1 MFVPRAGAIVGGR
14 FELTQ
19 VIGRGGMGEIWE
31 ARDTQLDSTCA
42 VKFILQHLA
51 HDSEI
56 RSRFMREAKAI
67 AQMKSP
73 HAVHILGVGA
83 EEQVLYLAMELLHGE
98 TLQTRLLRDGP
109 LSQEATLRL
118 VEQVADALERAHAA
132 GIVHRDLKPD
142 NIWLW
147 SGKKLF
153 VKVLDFGVAKFKMST
168 ASLHTATGSLV
179 GTPYYMSPEQARG
192 VRELD
197 SRSDLWSLAVIAIEC
212 LTCQRPFESEGLG
225 DLLMQIVVG
234 PIPPLKKLGPEL
246 PPSLQGWWERA
257 LARDPE
263 HRFQT
268 ATELVEELRLHLNAR
283 GGPASLRSISE
294 APPPPSSVHGTL
306 QPVQSVTIPH
316 LPAPRPAPSNV
327 ARWTALS
334 SGALVLVLAIVF
346 GSRALRSSGEPAA
359 AAPFEPAAVLPAPA
373 PAPAAPA
380 PAATE
385 GAAVSTAAAA
395 PAPPPAVTSKPVAD
409 IVPTPSAAGE
419 SEPMRQA
426 VITITPPAATSAAT
440 ATPPAAAQFES
451 GAEGTAAVKARASTQ
466 QRPELGKATPA
477 APPAA
482 IPPAAAPSGNKPT
495 APRKSAAERLGL
507 E

>member
-73 HAVHILGVGA
+73 HAVHILSVGA

-147 SGKKLF
+147 SGNKLF

-168 ASLHTATGSLV
+168 VSLHTATGSLV

-212 LTCQRPFESEGLG
+212 MTGRRPFESEGLG
-225 DLLMQIVVG
+225 DLLMQIVMG
-234 PIPPLKKLGPEL
+234 PVPTLKQLAPEL
-246 PPSLQGWWERA
+246 PASLQGWFEHA

-263 HRFQT
+263 QRFQS
-268 ATELVEELRLHLNAR
+268 ASELVDELRRHLDLKS
-283 GGPASLRSISE
+283 GPSSLRSVE
-294 APPPPSSVHGTL
+294 PPPSSVHGTL
-306 QPVQSVTIPH
+306 QPVQSVTFPA
-316 LPAPRPAPSNV
+316 LPALPTPPRAPSSI
-327 ARWTALS
+327 ARWSALS
-334 SGALVLVLAIVF
+334 AGALVAVLLIILGARSLA
-346 GSRALRSSGEPAA
+346 GSGEAERTSVVAAPLEPAA
-359 AAPFEPAAVLPAPA
+359 AALAPLPSP
-373 PAPAAPA
+373 PVVPEAAPA
-380 PAATE
+380 P
-385 GAAVSTAAAA
+385 VA
-395 PAPPPAVTSKPVAD
+395 PL
-409 IVPTPSAAGE
+409 PSAAPSPAPDAPLVDIATIQPLPSAQPAA
-419 SEPMRQA
+419 SEPVRQA
-426 VITITPPAATSAAT
+426 KVTLTPPAAVPAPPSENDAPTTVAPSKPKAT
-440 ATPPAAAQFES
+440 
-451 GAEGTAAVKARASTQ
+451 TQ
-466 QRPELGKATPA
+466 QRLELQTQPVATPD
-477 APPAA
+477 
-482 IPPAAAPSGNKPT
+482 PT
-495 APRKSAAERLGL
+495 PTTPRKRSAAERLGL